1 MAWSQGPL
9 SSSGRASHEPVRLVG
24 LRTRSPGA
32 EGQARPGSQARVL
45 GSQLAGKQAFLH
57 RICPLPRPA
66 SGTVTRAAVPSHWA
80 SPRPPHVGA
89 DTLQSQRSSEE
100 KRLSPPRLNSP
111 GAQNTRVLVEGA
123 KRSSCWKDGCDKAQE
138 AERRESDP
146 RPPRLLCP
154 AADSSVFT
162 LVPFSRQT
170 WPPWAKESSGCR
182 RLRMLGWKEGSQKFL
197 EAEGKLPPQKV
208 RKGDPEDAP
217 ANRCL
222 RPSTLHAF
230 P

>member
-1 MAWSQGPL
+1 MPRMSPSVPWDSEPAAPGWRDKHGQDPRQG
-9 SSSGRASHEPVRLVG
+9 SWAASWQESRPSCTTSALCPVQ
-24 LRTRSPGA
+24 P
-32 EGQARPGSQARVL
+32 QA
-45 GSQLAGKQAFLH
+45 
-57 RICPLPRPA
+57 PLPRLLFHPT
-66 SGTVTRAAVPSHWA
+66 GPPRGHHMWA
-80 SPRPPHVGA
+80 A
-89 DTLQSQRSSEE
+89 DTLQTQRSSEE

-123 KRSSCWKDGCDKAQE
+123 KRSTRWKDGCNKAQE

-146 RPPRLLCP
+146 RPPRLLRP
-154 AADSSVFT
+154 AADSRVFT

-208 RKGDPEDAP
+208 RKGDPEGAP